1 MEKLRIRE
9 FKKLAFDKFTTS
21 KCQIWAAA
29 LGSLMP
35 ETYLNDSITFSLYG
49 PYQYISFNR
58 GKQLQNERKAISSVC
73 SFILI
78 SCWHDLKTENSLPM
92 SSNLLSPWLC
102 VLVHT
107 ASLVWLFLLTLHSSP
122 LESSLGSSPIS
133 LPAPPLRRSS
143 FSPYI
148 VLVCV
153 LSKQPALIPVIA
165 SVIWLNCLSFL
176 IEGTVL
182 HFRNLS
188 VQHSVWPV
196 VSMRKLLNRCLT
208 QVFWSLCKT
217 LWKPS
222 HLTLI
227 VVFMGDSVPFGSPG
241 FLVNN
246 KSFSYPWSLEVIDG
260 RGGRECC

>member
-1 MEKLRIRE
+1 MEKLRVRE

-29 LGSLMP
+29 LGSLIIN
-35 ETYLNDSITFSLYG
+35 YLIIKISPSLSRDLTNTSLLTEEN
-49 PYQYISFNR
+49 SFR
-58 GKQLQNERKAISSVC
+58 IERKAISSVC

-102 VLVHT
+102 VLVCT
-107 ASLVWLFLLTLHSSP
+107 ASLVWLFVLTLHSSP

-153 LSKQPALIPVIA
+153 LSKQPAFIPVIA

-182 HFRNLS
+182 HFRNLNVQQCLACGEYAKTVEWMFDSS
-188 VQHSVWPV
+188 VLKLVQNTLEATSHHFDSGAYGGQCTFWFSR
-196 VSMRKLLNRCLT
+196 VS
-208 QVFWSLCKT
+208 
-217 LWKPS
+217 
-222 HLTLI
+222 
-227 VVFMGDSVPFGSPG
+227 G
-241 FLVNN
+241 
-246 KSFSYPWSLEVIDG
+246 E
-260 RGGRECC
+260 